1 MSSADR
7 WPLTSAWHT
16 GEWTS
21 EVCEHLRDQVSD
33 LIRDNRLRAQ
43 RAISSRDWAADD
55 ECAERSRYLRAC
67 EDELDDR
74 AAARRRWERAQWTGT
89 SHHWLLRWGLL
100 GSVLRAAR
108 EGTLTPDW
116 RGGLDAAVGERN
128 RQAAFEADADVAALV
143 VHELSTMSPQPWE
156 PYVAG
161 GDWPAAPVVL
171 AAMPPRRYE
180 ERKAAAGGVVAVR
193 VVELERAVEKPPA
206 KPTVDEAIKIVLASP
221 RAWRAVLA
229 ELTRRAH
236 EGAFD
241 RWGGHECDRNNIA
254 AVRFTNAVATYTRAR
269 VYEERRRLQRSW
281 EAHLARPPQDRD
293 VLGW

>member
-1 MSSADR
+1 MDR
-7 WPLTSAWHT
+7 WAVVVGVAVGATLRCGLMTLKDTTNTRVCARCGAPLEAPARPGRPRRWCS
-16 GEWTS
+16 
-21 EVCEHLRDQVSD
+21 
-33 LIRDNRLRAQ
+33 Q
-43 RAISSRDWAADD
+43 RCR
-55 ECAERSRYLRAC
+55 
-67 EDELDDR
+67 R
-74 AAARRRWERAQWTGT
+74 AA
-89 SHHWLLRWGLL
+89 
-100 GSVLRAAR
+100 
-108 EGTLTPDW
+108 
-116 RGGLDAAVGERN
+116 
-128 RQAAFEADADVAALV
+128 
-143 VHELSTMSPQPWE
+143 
-156 PYVAG
+156 
-161 GDWPAAPVVL
+161 
-171 AAMPPRRYE
+171 YE

-193 VVELERAVEKPPA
+193 VVELERAVEKPPV

-293 VLGW
+293 DLGW

>member
-116 RGGLDAAVGERN
+116 RGGLDAAVAERN

-161 GDWPAAPVVL
+161 GDWRAAL
-171 AAMPPRRYE
+171 AAWYRDSLQLHQWQWEQQAAEREWRPRWLRGSD
-180 ERKAAAGGVVAVR
+180 ERHVERERVKHARSRDALEASYRAGLAAGGETEDWIGWYRRRITETWDRRTAVA
-193 VVELERAVEKPPA
+193 LHDP
-206 KPTVDEAIKIVLASP
+206 
-221 RAWRAVLA
+221 
-229 ELTRRAH
+229 ELTLAWLDGRGEWL
-236 EGAFD
+236 EG
-241 RWGGHECDRNNIA
+241 RGA
-254 AVRFTNAVATYTRAR
+254 ADMQ
-269 VYEERRRLQRSW
+269 RLPAYWTSKQQSTSS
-281 EAHLARPPQDRD
+281 
-293 VLGW
+293 